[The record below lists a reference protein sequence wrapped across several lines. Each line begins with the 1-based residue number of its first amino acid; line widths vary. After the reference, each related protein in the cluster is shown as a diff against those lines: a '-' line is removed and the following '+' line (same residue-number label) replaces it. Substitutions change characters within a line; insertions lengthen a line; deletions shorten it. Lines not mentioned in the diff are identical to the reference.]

1 MKRAITTLTGS
12 SLLFLALS
20 VPAFGSDE
28 IRYNRDIRPI
38 LSDKCFFCHGPDP
51 ETQEADLRLD
61 IESAAK
67 ESVIVPG
74 KPEESEFVFRLTD
87 TEDLMPPEK
96 SHKKLTE
103 KEIALLTRWVKE
115 GAPYEAFWAYE
126 PPVKHPLPEGN
137 NEAESWIDRFIL
149 ARLKSENL
157 KPSPEADPVTLVRR
171 LHFDLTGLPPEPG
184 AVAAFVSAPDKEK
197 AWIALVDK
205 LLASQHFGERMA
217 IYWLDLVRYADTVGY
232 HGDQTHHISPYRD
245 YVIDAFNRNL
255 PFDQF
260 TREQLA
266 GDLLPEPTIEQIIAT
281 GYNRLLQ
288 TSHEGGVQEK
298 EYLAIYAA
306 DRMRNLSG
314 VWMGATL
321 GCAQC
326 HDHKYDPYT
335 MKDFYSM
342 VAFFADVDENA
353 HLNPGK
359 RKGLNFNAL
368 PSPRPPEIELPTDE
382 QKTQLAKLQSDLAEA
397 KKTEVKEGDNKEK
410 EEAVKKITA
419 EIAALKK
426 GIRRSMITVSI
437 EPREIRVLPRGNWLD
452 DSGEVVQPA
461 IPEFLGKL
469 EKETGKRLNRLDLA
483 NWLMDTEKGYGALA
497 SRVFVNR
504 MWFLLMG
511 AGLSKS
517 LDDFGGQ
524 GEPPVH
530 PELLDNLAVDFIES
544 GWNVKKLIRTIVL
557 TKTYRQSSIAST
569 ESQERDPDNRLYARQ
584 SRFRLPAEMVRDN
597 ALAVSGLLV
606 ANEVG
611 GDSVNPPQPAG
622 YYRHLN
628 FPTRKYQQHT
638 DERQY
643 RRGVYVH
650 WQRQFLHPMLKAF
663 DAPSREECTAER
675 PRSNTPLAAL
685 VLLND
690 PVFVEAAQKLA
701 ERIQKEG
708 SANDSERIE
717 FAFREA
723 LSRQP
728 DETERKIMGE
738 LFTSEGGKKK
748 AEAAWTAVARAI
760 LNLNETMTR
769 N

>member
-1 MKRAITTLTGS
+1 MKH
-12 SLLFLALS
+12 S
-20 VPAFGSDE
+20 V
-28 IRYNRDIRPI
+28 
-38 LSDKCFFCHGPDP
+38 
-51 ETQEADLRLD
+51 
-61 IESAAK
+61 
-67 ESVIVPG
+67 
-74 KPEESEFVFRLTD
+74 
-87 TEDLMPPEK
+87 
-96 SHKKLTE
+96 
-103 KEIALLTRWVKE
+103 
-115 GAPYEAFWAYE
+115 
-126 PPVKHPLPEGN
+126 PEGN
-137 NEAESWIDRFIL
+137 EAENWIHRFIL

-171 LHFDLTGLPPEPG
+171 LHFDLTGLPPEPE
-184 AVAAFVSAPDKEK
+184 AVSKFEKAPDKEK
-197 AWIALVDK
+197 AWSALVDQ

-266 GDLLPEPTIEQIIAT
+266 GDLLPKPTTEQIIAT

-288 TSHEGGVQEK
+288 TSHEGGVQER

-314 VWMGATL
+314 VWMGGTL

-342 VAFFADVDENA
+342 VSFFADVDENA

-382 QKTQLAKLQSDLAEA
+382 QRTQLAKLGADLAKA
-397 KKTEVKEGDNKEK
+397 KTSKNKEA
-410 EEAVKKITA
+410 EKKITA
-419 EIAALKK
+419 EIATLKK

-469 EKETGKRLNRLDLA
+469 ETKNGKRLTRLDLA

-504 MWFLLMG
+504 IWYLLMG
-511 AGLSKS
+511 VGLSNS

-530 PELLDNLAVDFIES
+530 PELLDNLAVDFIEN
-544 GWNVKKLIRTIVL
+544 GWDVKKLIRTIVI
-557 TKTYRQSSIAST
+557 TKTYRQSSIASP

-584 SRFRLPAEMVRDN
+584 SRFRLPAEMIRDN
-597 ALAVSGLLV
+597 ALAVSGT
-606 ANEVG
+606 A
-611 GDSVNPPQPAG
+611 
-622 YYRHLN
+622 R
-628 FPTRKYQQHT
+628 RKSS
-638 DERQY
+638 
-643 RRGVYVH
+643 RR
-650 WQRQFLHPMLKAF
+650 
-663 DAPSREECTAER
+663 
-675 PRSNTPLAAL
+675 
-685 VLLND
+685 
-690 PVFVEAAQKLA
+690 
-701 ERIQKEG
+701 
-708 SANDSERIE
+708 
-717 FAFREA
+717 
-723 LSRQP
+723 
-728 DETERKIMGE
+728 
-738 LFTSEGGKKK
+738 
-748 AEAAWTAVARAI
+748 
-760 LNLNETMTR
+760 
-769 N
+769 